1 MTMPIRRNSKIASRQ
16 NFHESYAH
24 GHINPPSE
32 RSTGLMFAVVA
43 VIVAVWRRDTANV
56 ALAALAVAVGLTCL
70 SLVVPWLLKP
80 LTILWFRIGLLLHRV
95 VDPLIMLA
103 IFTLV
108 FTPAGLL
115 MRLWYDP
122 LRSRRAGPGAT
133 YWIERASDNQQAGSM
148 TNQF

>member
-1 MTMPIRRNSKIASRQ
+1 MIMPIRRTSKF
-16 NFHESYAH
+16 NFHEDYAH
-24 GHINPPSE
+24 GEVNPPSE
-32 RSTGLMFAVVA
+32 RSTGLVFALVA
-43 VIVAVWRRDTANV
+43 LIVAVLRRDSPIV
-56 ALAALAVAVGLTCL
+56 ALAGLAVAAGLTCL
-70 SLVVPWLLKP
+70 SLVAPSLLRP

-95 VDPLIMLA
+95 VNPLIMFA

-133 YWIERASDNQQAGSM
+133 YWIERTSDGQQAGSM